1 MQTRQLRISH
11 RGEGVYIVADINRA
25 ARRRDSVSSAARRR
39 IVLADHSVEHIQN
52 WIQQGTYLNN
62 WSLDLSNKVS
72 DEHIPWNYT
81 N

>member
-11 RGEGVYIVADINRA
+11 RGEGVYIAADINRA
-25 ARRRDSVSSAARRR
+25 ARRRDSVSSAVRRR